1 MVFLNDSVIIKGG
14 IPMVSSVQMYN
25 GSQVSFRAKEDI
37 INSPGK
43 FSASVNAPQKDVV
56 ELSSQDIDAP
66 EKKKRSIGKT
76 IAKLVGGVLVLG
88 AAAWGIYYSKGAKWI
103 NKNAVTTT
111 EKVKNILAKP
121 GEWIDENIIKKFH
134 SGNKSK
140 TKDLVDEIELED
152 IVESAEN
159 LAK

>member
-1 MVFLNDSVIIKGG
+1 
-14 IPMVSSVQMYN
+14 MVSSVQMYN
-25 GSQVSFRAKEDI
+25 GSQVNFRAKEDI

-43 FSASVNAPQKDVV
+43 FSASINEPQKDIV
-56 ELSSQDIDAP
+56 ELSSHSDAP

-76 IAKLVGGVLVLG
+76 IAKLIGGVLVLG

-103 NKNAVTTT
+103 NKNAATNA
-111 EKVKNILAKP
+111 EKIKNILAKP
-121 GEWIDENIIKKFH
+121 GEWIDENIIKRFY

-140 TKDLVDEIELED
+140 AQDIVED
-152 IVESAEN
+152 IEEVVESAEN

>member
-1 MVFLNDSVIIKGG
+1 
-14 IPMVSSVQMYN
+14 MVSSVQMYN
-25 GSQVSFRAKEDI
+25 GSQVNFRAKEDI

-43 FSASVNAPQKDVV
+43 FSASINEPQKDIV
-56 ELSSQDIDAP
+56 ELSSRSDAQ

-76 IAKLVGGVLVLG
+76 IAKLIGGVLVLG

-103 NKNAVTTT
+103 NKNAATNA
-111 EKVKNILAKP
+111 EKIKNILAKP
-121 GEWIDENIIKKFH
+121 GEWIDENIIKRFY

-140 TKDLVDEIELED
+140 AQDIVED
-152 IVESAEN
+152 IEEVVESAEN